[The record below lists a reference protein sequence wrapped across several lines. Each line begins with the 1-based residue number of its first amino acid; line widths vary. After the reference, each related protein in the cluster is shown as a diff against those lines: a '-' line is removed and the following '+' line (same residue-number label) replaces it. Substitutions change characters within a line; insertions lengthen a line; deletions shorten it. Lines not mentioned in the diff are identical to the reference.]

1 MKIAWG
7 KEVYNYNNIKYF
19 TQFGLRLRTQK
30 TNSLIV
36 TDVVSPSIVSDSHQI
51 KQIYIIKN
59 FMCTKSQVLC
69 VIIVMR
75 GPFLHFVLLLY
86 FFLLYSTLFL
96 NIIVLYWAG

>member
-7 KEVYNYNNIKYF
+7 TRKKERKERCNYNNIKHF

-51 KQIYIIKN
+51 KQIHIIKN
-59 FMCTKSQVLC
+59 FMYTEYTKVK
-69 VIIVMR
+69 
-75 GPFLHFVLLLY
+75 Y
-86 FFLLYSTLFL
+86 Y
-96 NIIVLYWAG
+96 A